1 MRSHAQII
9 RDAGGYRAV
18 YLKLHWKGKLA
29 TVKSWVLRDNIP
41 AEHWRGM
48 VDQGLCTLDELATAI
63 AVKKYREV
71 S

>member
-18 YLKLHWKGKLA
+18 YVKLHWKGKIH

-41 AEHWRGM
+41 AEHWRAL
-48 VDQGLCTLDELATAI
+48 VDLGLCTLDELATALAI
-63 AVKKYREV
+63 KKYRAA